1 VALVQM
7 DLPLVTVAFI
17 IATGQQ
23 PMSEEAV
30 QPEYVILYRQAFAE
44 YGSHALWSLRAF
56 EAPSPED
63 ALVVARAL
71 RTEGDLVARRLAERI
86 EQACHAAV

>member
-1 VALVQM
+1 MSAVATQPDYVAL
-7 DLPLVTVAFI
+7 
-17 IATGQQ
+17 
-23 PMSEEAV
+23 
-30 QPEYVILYRQAFAE
+30 YRLAFAE
-44 YGSHALWSLRAF
+44 YGAHALWNLRLL
-56 EAPSPED
+56 EAPTTED